1 MQRLLPVTIL
11 VLGLIQLGLL
21 LVIGL
26 SPAPENA
33 TSLAHASFSGMRIGG
48 DGAARLEPVAGAAFV
63 FQLVVLAQICCLV
76 ALGVGKH
83 RHSGS
88 FHVLLVLAFLVAA
101 GVWYGLFSAY
111 ETFLETGTTAYFL
124 GFPVATAWQVYAIWL
139 SGLVL
144 VGTYVFGFTRFIW
157 SEEDETRFQTLV
169 TRARTG
175 GGDN

>member
-1 MQRLLPVTIL
+1 MQRLLPITIL

-21 LVIGL
+21 FVIAV
-26 SPAPENA
+26 SPVPENA

-48 DGAARLEPVAGAAFV
+48 DGAARFEPIAGAAFL
-63 FQLVVLAQICCLV
+63 FQLVVLAQICCMV

-88 FHVLLVLAFLVAA
+88 FYVLLVIAFLVAA
-101 GVWYGLFSAY
+101 GVWCGLFFAY
-111 ETFLETGTTAYFL
+111 ESFLSAGTTNYFL

-157 SEEDETRFQTLV
+157 SAEDESRFQVLV
-169 TRARTG
+169 TQARASEEG
-175 GGDN
+175 